1 MNFSLTSTT
10 PISTTSATSPL
21 PLLPLLPRASTLAL
35 ILVASAFAA
44 SPLASAQ
51 VTALITEGQAVPGN
65 PSLIVN
71 TITPTS
77 TNFNN
82 RSVDG
87 PSFNAVGGL
96 VLSIS
101 TGTTANNDGQWHLW
115 GRTNASSSYGIF
127 RSASDASPNGDFRSY
142 SPANGISDSGV
153 LSYIGRV
160 SVATSGAGLTSAL
173 GRDNT
178 TVATGSTSLNAPAG
192 VAAWGIG
199 FSPRGTPNGTTWFR
213 ASYATTGTTPNAAGL
228 FTTTNGST
236 ITSAIRSG
244 DAISST
250 AGAIAVAQNASAS
263 PTNFKLSIDGSR
275 YIGGFTTTGSATA
288 ALVSNGQA
296 LNFADGTR
304 IQPGQFISTSIGG
317 NGTESLSSDGINT
330 GSPTSVSNNGNWI
343 AQLDSNNA
351 AAPRLLVVNG
361 TVVERSTNS
370 QLAVDINDSGDYA
383 YIRRSAGQNSP
394 NFLFVNGVQVL
405 SSGDLVNAIGALNS
419 AVTLFSSVSAN
430 GVLSIGERNP
440 DDTVPIFFTGSTNGN
455 FSLFTFNAP
464 TNTIIPEPTTLA
476 VLASA
481 SFLMLRRRR
490 SSLAR

>member
-1 MNFSLTSTT
+1 MITPTITAPITS
-10 PISTTSATSPL
+10 S
-21 PLLPLLPRASTLAL
+21 LPRASTFAL
-35 ILVASAFAA
+35 ILAASAFAA
-44 SPLASAQ
+44 SPHASAQ
-51 VTALITEGQAVPGN
+51 VNALITEGQAVPGN

-87 PSFNAVGGL
+87 ASFNAVGGL

-127 RSASDASPNGDFRSY
+127 RTASDASPNGDFRSY
-142 SPANGISDSGV
+142 SPTNGISDSGV

-160 SVATSGAGLTSAL
+160 SAATSGAGLTSAL

-178 TVATGSTSLNAPAG
+178 TVATANTSLNAPAG
-192 VAAWGIG
+192 VAVWGSG
-199 FSPRGTPNGTTWFR
+199 FSPRGTPNGTTWF
-213 ASYATTGTTPNAAGL
+213 STSFATTGTTPNAAGL

-236 ITSAIRSG
+236 ITPIIRSG

-250 AGAIAVAQNASAS
+250 AGAIAVNQNASAA
-263 PTNFKLSIDGSR
+263 PTNFKLSNNGSR

-304 IQPGQFISTSIGG
+304 IQPGQLVPTSAGG
-317 NGTESLSSDGINT
+317 NGTESLSATGVDT
-330 GSPTSVSNNGNWI
+330 GSTVAVSNNGNWI
-343 AQLDSNNA
+343 AQLDSTNA

-361 TVVERSTNS
+361 TVVDRSINS

-383 YIRRSAGQNSP
+383 YTRRSGGSNSP

-405 SSGDLVNAIGALNS
+405 ASGDLVNAIGAPDS
-419 AVTLFSSVSAN
+419 AVTLSNIGTAN

-440 DDTVPIFFTGSTNGN
+440 DDTVPIFFTGTTNGN

-481 SFLMLRRRR
+481 SVLMLRRRR
-490 SSLAR
+490 